1 MLKVNLRGR
10 PPKSLFLA
18 CAALCLIFAAGCGGN
33 KKMSGPTSNVPLT
46 LRAGGAVAVR
56 TATSIASAGTLT
68 MGGGC
73 DSVPVTYTKILLVV
87 RNVQFNL
94 AESDSGD
101 DSTGEEHGDD
111 HIIALPRGNGVLDED
126 GGEGGDDEHHGDHP
140 EAVTFTGPFVVDLLT
155 QTADSLDTQ
164 LVPPGDYRSTTG
176 RIGPLQAG
184 DWNAPQFEF
193 LVGST
198 VYLQGTV
205 NGEGGGEFTYKA
217 TIEHKF
223 KIKGNFTVAT
233 GTPAT
238 AFLVF
243 DTSQWLCS
251 HGMFLD
257 PRDPANDAAIQQAI
271 IRSIRVGMDDNHDGK
286 CDDRTHGEND

>member
-1 MLKVNLRGR
+1 MSKVNLAGR
-10 PPKSLFLA
+10 PPKSVLLA
-18 CAALCLIFAAGCGGN
+18 CAALCLIFAAGCGIN
-33 KKMSGPTSNVPLT
+33 KPSSNVPLT
-46 LRAGGAVAVR
+46 LRAGGAMAVR
-56 TATSIASAGTLT
+56 TATSLTSIGTT
-68 MGGGC
+68 MMGSGC
-73 DSVPVTYTKILLVV
+73 DSVPVTYTKVLLVV
-87 RNVQFNL
+87 RSVQFNL
-94 AESDSGD
+94 AENEADDDSAGD
-101 DSTGEEHGDD
+101 DDGGDHD
-111 HIIALPRGNGVLDED
+111 IVLHKGNGVL
-126 GGEGGDDEHHGDHP
+126 GGDDGEDGDDDDHGDHAV
-140 EAVTFTGPFVVDLLT
+140 AVTFTGPFVVDLLT
-155 QTADSLDTQ
+155 HTADSLDTQ
-164 LVPPGDYRSTTG
+164 LVPPGNYRSTTG
-176 RIGPLQAG
+176 RISPLQAG

-217 TIEHKF
+217 AIEHRF
-223 KIKGNFTVAT
+223 KIKGNFTVST

-243 DTSQWLCS
+243 DTSQWLC
-251 HGMFLD
+251 GNGRFLD